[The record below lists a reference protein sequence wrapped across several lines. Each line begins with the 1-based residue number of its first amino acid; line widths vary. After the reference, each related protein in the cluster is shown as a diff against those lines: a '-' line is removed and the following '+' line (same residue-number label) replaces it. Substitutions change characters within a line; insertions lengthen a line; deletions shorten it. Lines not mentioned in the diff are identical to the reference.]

1 MAAVISAV
9 HGQEPSKPGPMQSQG
24 FDVNKLF
31 AGSCGWCHSKGG
43 REAGKGPML
52 MGTELTDA
60 QIISRIRTGKPGQ
73 MPAFQFTDE
82 QLRAIVA
89 YIRALKP
96 E

>member
-9 HGQEPSKPGPMQSQG
+9 HGQEPSKPGPM
-24 FDVNKLF
+24 
-31 AGSCGWCHSKGG
+31 
-43 REAGKGPML
+43 L

-60 QIISRIRTGKPGQ
+60 QIVSRIRTGKAGQ
-73 MPAFQFTDE
+73 MPAFAFTDD
-82 QLRAIVA
+82 QLRAIVV